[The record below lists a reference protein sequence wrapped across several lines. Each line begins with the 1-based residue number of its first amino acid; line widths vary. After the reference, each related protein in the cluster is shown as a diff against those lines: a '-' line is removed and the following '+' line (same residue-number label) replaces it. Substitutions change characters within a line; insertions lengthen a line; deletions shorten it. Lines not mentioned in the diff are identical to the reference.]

1 MSGLAGPCVGIPKA
15 WARRPCHEIPV
26 SKRVSREAGCARVFS
41 WIASLLL
48 LAASSVFAADGDA
61 VSPGVAPAREFERIA
76 GIYAK
81 DAPSQDVVDRLY
93 DFMEK
98 YPKDPRSDRVQLWV
112 ALTQQKRKFHNEAI
126 KEFNFVI
133 TDFPGS
139 PLVLQ
144 ALRAQIDSYAAIEK
158 PGNVAENYAK
168 ILEKK
173 PADFAGDPAATA
185 AYSHAVL
192 FTANLYIQK
201 KEVDPAIKLLLQL
214 PSRTEAISR
223 VVQTYI
229 AFDRHEDAL
238 ALIRR
243 LPKEEKRLAYRLTLA
258 AYSSR
263 PGTANLFVLLNEV
276 LTTEAPTA
284 ATDALIQQ
292 IAAAIGA
299 KGPDDKDKVLRHIAD
314 KCERLRRWA
323 HFGLCDLHKT
333 ELPRLV
339 TFIGDY
345 RTGAD
350 VEKVKVLAGELHE
363 SHGDAAR
370 AREAYWLLD
379 SKPAAHFLVAATYY
393 GKLAKAKDLPS
404 GQKELTEIVKRF
416 YSPAV
421 SAEALLERAD
431 LESGLMAAPNSGIA
445 TLRELLDRFPKEEE
459 IAVKAI
465 FRLGS
470 LLRVKKKQDEAI
482 AAYER
487 LVQDYAG
494 SANAVRRALME
505 IANCHEEK
513 NDTPRAVAT
522 YRLVIRKYPHT
533 PEGSRAHTVLEQRYN
548 VPDVDV
554 SDR

>member
-1 MSGLAGPCVGIPKA
+1 M
-15 WARRPCHEIPV
+15 
-26 SKRVSREAGCARVFS
+26 
-41 WIASLLL
+41 LLTACSAL
-48 LAASSVFAADGDA
+48 AADGDA
-61 VSPGVAPAREFERIA
+61 VVPGVAPAREFERVA

-133 TDFPGS
+133 NDFPNS
-139 PLVLQ
+139 PLVVQ

-158 PGNVAENYAK
+158 SANVAENYAK
-168 ILEKK
+168 ILDKK

-185 AYSHAVL
+185 AYGDAVL

-201 KEVDPAIKLLLQL
+201 KEVDAAVKLLLRL

-238 ALIRR
+238 TLIRR
-243 LPKEEKRLAYRLTLA
+243 LSKEERPLAYRLTLA

-263 PGTANLFVLLNEV
+263 PGTANLFTLLNEV
-276 LTTEAPTA
+276 IGTEPPA
-284 ATDALIQQ
+284 AAADALIQQ

-314 KCERLRRWA
+314 KYDRLRRWA
-323 HFGLCDLHKT
+323 HYGLCDLHKT
-333 ELPRLV
+333 ELPRLI

-345 RTGAD
+345 RTGGD
-350 VEKVKVLAGELHE
+350 VEKVKVMVGELHE
-363 SHGDAAR
+363 SRGDAPK

-379 SKPAAHFLVAATYY
+379 NKPAAHFLVAATYY
-393 GKLAKAKDLPS
+393 GKLAKTKDLPA

-416 YSPAV
+416 YSPTV

-431 LESGLMAAPNSGIA
+431 LESGLMAAPNSAIA
-445 TLRELLDRFPKEEE
+445 TLRELLARFPREDDL
-459 IAVKAI
+459 AVKAI

-470 LLRVKKKQDEAI
+470 LLRVQKKQDEAI

-494 SANAVRRALME
+494 ATNAVRRALME
-505 IANCHEEK
+505 IANCYEEK
-513 NDTPRAVAT
+513 NDSQRAVAT
-522 YRLVIRKYPHT
+522 YRLVMRKYPHT
-533 PEGSRAHTVLEQRYN
+533 PEASHAHTVLEQRYD

>member
-1 MSGLAGPCVGIPKA
+1 MFFLCFLTAS
-15 WARRPCHEIPV
+15 PV
-26 SKRVSREAGCARVFS
+26 
-41 WIASLLL
+41 L
-48 LAASSVFAADGDA
+48 AADGDA
-61 VSPGVAPAREFERIA
+61 VAPGVAPAREFERIA
-76 GIYAK
+76 GFYAK
-81 DAPSQDVVDRLY
+81 DAPSQDLVDRLY

-133 TDFPGS
+133 NDFPNS
-139 PLVLQ
+139 PLVLH
-144 ALRAQIDSYAAIEK
+144 ALRAQIDSYSALDK
-158 PGNVAENYAK
+158 PGKVAENYAK

-173 PADFAGDPAATA
+173 PADFAGDSTATA
-185 AYSHAVL
+185 AYNDAIL
-192 FTANLYIQK
+192 FTASLFIQK
-201 KEVDPAIKLLLQL
+201 KEVDAAVKLLLQL
-214 PSRTEAISR
+214 PSRAEAISR
-223 VVQTYI
+223 VVQAYI
-229 AFDRHEDAL
+229 AFDRHDDAL

-243 LPKEEKRLAYRLTLA
+243 LPREEKPLAYRLTLA
-258 AYSSR
+258 AYASR

-276 LTTEAPTA
+276 ISTEPPA
-284 ATDALIQQ
+284 AAADALIQQ

-323 HFGLCDLHKT
+323 QFALCDLHKT
-333 ELPRLV
+333 ELPRLM

-350 VEKVKVLAGELHE
+350 VEKVKVMVGELHE
-363 SHGDAAR
+363 SRGDAPK

-393 GKLAKAKDLPS
+393 GKLAKTKDLPA

-431 LESGLMAAPNSGIA
+431 LESGLMNTPATAVA
-445 TLRELLDRFPKEEE
+445 TLRELLARFPSEEE
-459 IAVKAI
+459 RSVRAI

-470 LLRVKKKQDEAI
+470 LLRVQKKQDEAV

-487 LVQDYAG
+487 LIQDYAG
-494 SANAVRRALME
+494 AANAVRRAYLE

-513 NDTPRAVAT
+513 NDSQRAVAT
-522 YRLVIRKYPHT
+522 YRLVLRKYPHT
-533 PEGSRAHTVLEQRYN
+533 PEASHAHTVLEQRYN